1 MFNDNAFVAVIYFF
15 AASPYIVTLNANI
28 GSASLKT
35 SSQSKKPFPVIDAE
49 TNDGRR
55 LRSNRSRRR
64 IIEALFELLAEGNMA
79 PSAISVAE
87 RAEVGMRT
95 VFRHFEDMDSIY
107 DEMSQQII
115 EAVMPMII
123 APYETTTWQDRLFE
137 CLEKR
142 AELYETVF
150 PMKMCMTLRR
160 FQSDFLG
167 EQHERDILYLRSA
180 LKNILPKD
188 ISSDRELFGAIEVA
202 LDFSTWRH
210 LRQDQKR
217 SVESAKTSIRL
228 MLKGLIKSV
237 DLD

>member
-1 MFNDNAFVAVIYFF
+1 VLAAVISFF
-15 AASPYIVTLNANI
+15 ATSPYIVTLNAII
-28 GSASLKT
+28 GSAILKT
-35 SSQSKKPFPVIDAE
+35 SSLSKNPFPAIDAE
-49 TNDGRR
+49 TNDGRH

-64 IIEALFELLAEGNMA
+64 IIEALFELLAEGDMA
-79 PSAISVAE
+79 PSAVSVAE
-87 RAEVGMRT
+87 RANVGMRT

-107 DEMSQQII
+107 DEMAQQIS
-115 EAVMPMII
+115 EAVMPMIV
-123 APYETTTWQDRLFE
+123 APYESTTWQDRLFE

-188 ISSDRELFGAIEVA
+188 ITSNRDWFGAIEVA

-217 SVESAKTSIRL
+217 SVERTKTSIRL
-228 MLKGLIKSV
+228 ILEGLIAGA
-237 DLD
+237 DTD